1 MAWAPNTLRGF
12 TLTGFLIL
20 CIAITSSAESN
31 NTEDSLSEGINCG
44 DGLIVPIW
52 RPYDNLSFGDRLG
65 RGILYT
71 LFMVYLFIGVSIVSD
86 RFMESIE
93 MITAQEKEVT
103 IKDQK
108 TGRNQVVIVKVRI
121 TSFDLKILNSKYI
134 LQIIIFLESFIDECK
149 NILSKLL

>member
-1 MAWAPNTLRGF
+1 MAWNPKSIQGF
-12 TLTGFLIL
+12 AITGILIL
-20 CIAITSSAESN
+20 CVMVTTSVAEN
-31 NTEDSLSEGINCG
+31 KTDDALSEGINCG

-52 RPYDNLSFGDRLG
+52 RPYDNLSLGDRLG

-71 LFMVYLFIGVSIVSD
+71 LFMIYLFIGVSIVSD

-108 TGRNQVVIVKVRI
+108 TGRNHVVIVKVR
-121 TSFDLKILNSKYI
+121 
-134 LQIIIFLESFIDECK
+134 
-149 NILSKLL
+149 

>member
-1 MAWAPNTLRGF
+1 MRGF
-12 TLTGFLIL
+12 ALAGFLVL
-20 CIAITSSAESN
+20 CVVVGSSVAEN
-31 NTEDSLSEGINCG
+31 NTEDTLSTGINCG

-52 RPYDNLSFGDRLG
+52 RPYDNLSFGDRVG

-71 LFMVYLFIGVSIVSD
+71 LFMIYLFIGVSIVSD

-108 TGRNQVVIVKVRI
+108 TGRSQVVIVKVWI
-121 TSFDLKILNSKYI
+121 KS
-134 LQIIIFLESFIDECK
+134 
-149 NILSKLL
+149 